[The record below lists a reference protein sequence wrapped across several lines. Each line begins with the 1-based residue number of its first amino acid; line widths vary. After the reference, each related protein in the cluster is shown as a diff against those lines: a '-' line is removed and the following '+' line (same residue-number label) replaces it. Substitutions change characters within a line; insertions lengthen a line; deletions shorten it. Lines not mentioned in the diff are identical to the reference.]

1 MRIIIRAHAAANAVR
16 GQFCD
21 WRTEM
26 DFAALP
32 PEVNSGRMYAGA
44 GSGPMWAA
52 ASAWE
57 GLGAELT
64 AAGTAYRSVVS
75 GLGREAWRGPASASM
90 TTAASRY
97 AAWLTTTGEQ
107 VKVAAR
113 QAGAAAA
120 AYEAAFAATVPPP
133 VIAENR

>member
-1 MRIIIRAHAAANAVR
+1 
-16 GQFCD
+16 
-21 WRTEM
+21 
-26 DFAALP
+26 
-32 PEVNSGRMYAGA
+32 
-44 GSGPMWAA
+44 MWAA

-107 VKVAAR
+107 VKVSGVGRLVRWKVPTWPGVVTLTVLRLVVLSDAVIAAPPK
-113 QAGAAAA
+113 GPAAVV
-120 AYEAAFAATVPPP
+120 TVP
-133 VIAENR
+133 VIEPSPFCNMIDRLLRI